1 MTANHSSRA
10 SGQESTD
17 TEIIECGDDAE
28 ILDEDDS
35 LVTDGGKAVP
45 FGYEKPERR
54 RDRADSHFCEEVG
67 STVWVGKDRCPY
79 CGADENYEF
88 ATDGGVRQMTPVDDL
103 AADEDPEER
112 LENLAAA
119 RARAGATFSYGPV
132 AVRDYPH
139 GENDSVGVDDRPD
152 TMTVEALGDREIFV
166 GVEFGAGGSGDF
178 GATLD
183 EADAVRLARA
193 LLLAVDAEAPT
204 RWPTA

>member
-1 MTANHSSRA
+1 MTADRTYSHGHR
-10 SGQESTD
+10 ESTD
-17 TEIIECGDDAE
+17 REMIDDIIVCDDDAE
-28 ILDEDDS
+28 ILDEN
-35 LVTDGGKAVP
+35 
-45 FGYEKPERR
+45 
-54 RDRADSHFCEEVG
+54 
-67 STVWVGKDRCPY
+67 
-79 CGADENYEF
+79 DEL
-88 ATDGGVRQMTPVDDL
+88 ATDGGVRRTTPVDDL
-103 AADEDPEER
+103 AADEEPEER
-112 LENLAAA
+112 LENLAPA

-166 GVEFGAGGSGDF
+166 GVGFGAGGNGDF

-204 RWPTA
+204 RWPTE